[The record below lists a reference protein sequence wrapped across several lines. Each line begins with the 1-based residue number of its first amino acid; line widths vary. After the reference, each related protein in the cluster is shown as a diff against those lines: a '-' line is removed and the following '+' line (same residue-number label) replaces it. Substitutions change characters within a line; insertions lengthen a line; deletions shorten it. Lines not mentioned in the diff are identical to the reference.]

1 MATKQ
6 VYYDNMGIVNIA
18 REEERLRNIKRAQAM
33 QLRKQ
38 KEEVYM
44 QQVSQNV
51 NISRQNI
58 LQSQP
63 RTEVQQKHAL
73 KSQRKRYAQTVKA
86 SKKTSK
92 RKKALAKIYAKDIKR
107 YENTPWMLM
116 YTASGANVLGGLLT
130 ELFGIG
136 YIFTVPAT
144 LFIDV
149 MVWKAFSKKNRVEI
163 RAELVV
169 LTVIKFIPIVG
180 MVPASVRLVYVAK
193 KKAKKNMERSKMKI
207 KKISAL

>member
-1 MATKQ
+1 
-6 VYYDNMGIVNIA
+6 VYYDNMGVVNIA
-18 REEERLRNIKRAQAM
+18 REEERLRNIKRAQAI
-33 QLRKQ
+33 QQRKQ

-116 YTASGANVLGGLLT
+116 YTASGVNVLGGLLT
-130 ELFGIG
+130 GLFGIG

>member
-6 VYYDNMGIVNIA
+6 VYYDNMGVVNIA
-18 REEERLRNIKRAQAM
+18 REEERLRNIKRAQAI
-33 QLRKQ
+33 QQRKQ

-107 YENTPWMLM
+107 YKNTPWMLM
-116 YTASGANVLGGLLT
+116 YTASGVNVLGGLLT
-130 ELFGIG
+130 GLFGIG